1 MRMRPRAASAVL
13 AVLAVLGVLATLALA
28 TGCKKA
34 RRPPPGPSPELTG
47 LAAVPSTA
55 EIVVGLDA
63 GRLAESQI
71 VTRAIGML
79 LSREPDLA
87 GRWQALRESCKLEIK
102 QVNRVMIALGPSPA
116 GGRFGTGPMVLI
128 ATGKIVEADLV
139 KCVRDIVG
147 KGGGSLVVQ
156 NSQGRTLYQVKDGNR
171 TMFIAFGRPDTVIL
185 GNHEAYVH
193 EAVGTGKKALDN
205 SELAGWLGLIDQDA
219 PVWVAGRVDNR
230 LKAGLVRAS
239 NNTLKAGAKAFAGTL
254 DPTNGVEGTL
264 DVLMESAEDAKQLAS
279 LLNANIVGLSWAAQ
293 AASLARVVQKIS
305 IKPQG
310 DRVRV
315 SVPLTM
321 DDVNRVLNALDGGGA
336 PAQDSPPAGGS
347 APTPPAP

>member
-1 MRMRPRAASAVL
+1 MRMRPRAASGVAFAVCAVL
-13 AVLAVLGVLATLALA
+13 VLLAIAA
-28 TGCKKA
+28 GCGKKS
-34 RRPPPGPSPELTG
+34 RRAPPGPSPELTG

-55 EIVVGLDA
+55 EVIVGLDA
-63 GRLAESQI
+63 AQLADSPL

-79 LSREPDLA
+79 LAREPELA

-128 ATGKIVEADLV
+128 STGKIVEADLV
-139 KCVRDIVG
+139 KCVREIVG

-156 NSQGRTLYQVKDGNR
+156 SSQGRTLYQVRDGNR

-185 GNHEAYVH
+185 GNNEAYVH

-205 SELAGWLGLIDQDA
+205 PDLAGWLKLVDQDS
-219 PVWVAGRVDNR
+219 PVWVVGRVDDR
-230 LKAGLVRAS
+230 LRAGLVRAS

-254 DPTNGVEGTL
+254 DLSTGVQGEVL
-264 DVLMESAEDAKQLAS
+264 VLMESAEDAKQLAS
-279 LLNANIVGLSWAAQ
+279 LLNVNVVGMSWAAQ
-293 AASLARVVQKIS
+293 AASLARIVQKIS
-305 IKPQG
+305 IKAQG
-310 DRVRV
+310 DRVQV
-315 SVPLTM
+315 SAPLTM
-321 DDVNRVLNALDGGGA
+321 DDVNRVLSALDGGGA
-336 PAQDSPPAGGS
+336 AAQDSPPAGGS